1 MPPPV
6 RVGRRSGSRWDAT
19 MRDLFTGATRVATRI
34 APATIAAAAVAL
46 SLGAY
51 SGHATRRSGH
61 KHARHGFT
69 LVLRKRTVRLEP
81 GSSVRL
87 TVVVHRRHLRRRIT
101 FRVISRLPHGVSAHF
116 SPRRTRGRRTTLIL
130 RVSRSA
136 APGHYRLRLRA
147 SAGHVR
153 RSVVLRLDVVNAQT
167 SHVPSAQAPDF
178 SLTGNVAVPLEP
190 GSPQPIDVVISNPN
204 DLPLIIT
211 SLGVDVQAITAPQA
225 TPSLPCTPSDFAV
238 QPYAGPT
245 LTVPASSSRSLSEL
259 GVPSSQWPEVGIVDR
274 PTNQDGC
281 QGASLSLAYSADARL
296 G

>member
-1 MPPPV
+1 M
-6 RVGRRSGSRWDAT
+6 
-19 MRDLFTGATRVATRI
+19 
-34 APATIAAAAVAL
+34 
-46 SLGAY
+46 
-51 SGHATRRSGH
+51 
-61 KHARHGFT
+61 
-69 LVLRKRTVRLEP
+69 
-81 GSSVRL
+81 
-87 TVVVHRRHLRRRIT
+87 
-101 FRVISRLPHGVSAHF
+101 
-116 SPRRTRGRRTTLIL
+116 
-130 RVSRSA
+130 
-136 APGHYRLRLRA
+136 
-147 SAGHVR
+147 R